1 MFVPF
6 SSIARRRVEIYK
18 NDRSKHNFLLRTYF
32 ADGMSE
38 QFRENTYTEI
48 FMIDNPDEPWTV
60 GIIDRSF
67 LGVSRLRIMDVKV
80 YLGKIYILDFLKGV
94 FQV

>member
-38 QFRENTYTEI
+38 QFRDNTYTEI
-48 FMIDNPDEPWTV
+48 FMIDNPD
-60 GIIDRSF
+60 
-67 LGVSRLRIMDVKV
+67 
-80 YLGKIYILDFLKGV
+80 
-94 FQV
+94 

>member
-1 MFVPF
+1 
-6 SSIARRRVEIYK
+6 
-18 NDRSKHNFLLRTYF
+18 
-32 ADGMSE
+32 
-38 QFRENTYTEI
+38 
-48 FMIDNPDEPWTV
+48 MIDNPDEPWTV